1 MSDNADLVRVGI
13 IIKPHGIHGE
23 LKVKPLTDSPNRFH
37 SLSEIFMI
45 PVDGDNSFSAKIE
58 SVRLHQNRVLI
69 KLDCINSVNEAET
82 VIGYE
87 ICINREEC
95 IELPSDTYFAFDLIG
110 LKVLS
115 PVGEYVGTIADVLS
129 SPGQDL
135 LVVKKKNNKKVMIPF
150 VAEIVTDIS
159 IDQKRIK
166 IQDLPGLLDLE
177 TGQ

>member
-58 SVRLHQNRVLI
+58 SVRLHQNKVLI

>member
-13 IIKPHGIHGE
+13 IIKPHGIRGE

-58 SVRLHQNRVLI
+58 SVRLHQNKVLI

-150 VAEIVTDIS
+150 VAEIVPDIS